1 MRSAEFMLD
10 VIGAGA
16 TATADRDWHNDVW
29 KKSPE
34 AKAVLEELDRIHSE
48 GRNRPPVKEELHSEY
63 TTSWLHQTRV
73 LVIRNARSLWRDPTY
88 ILAKIFL
95 NVMCGLLIGFTFF
108 KSPSTLQ
115 GTQDK
120 LFSVFTSLIV
130 SVPAAQQLQVPFIA
144 MRTIYEVR
152 ERPSKMYSWS
162 AWVTSQL
169 VMELPWNI
177 FCGTLYFFCWYW
189 TVGYPTS
196 RGGYTYLMLSVLL
209 PAYYTTIGQAAAAM
223 APTAEVSGLI
233 FTSIFNFVL
242 LLYVIYRFFDLYR
255 GSQGDLAMASCSRTG
270 RWVGGGGCTECLHTR
285 ISLKACWATV
295 SSLRSDP
302 RSQHRNTFVLA
313 LGGQQVDCSSIEF
326 AYIDPPSGQ
335 TCSQYLGMYISANGG
350 YVSNPSATSQ
360 CQFCQYRTADEF
372 LNNNFNIR
380 YSHHWRNVGLFIV
393 YIVFNVWTSLISW
406 RCIGG

>member
-1 MRSAEFMLD
+1 MLD

-34 AKAVLEELDRIHSE
+34 AKAALEELNRIHTE
-48 GRNRPPVKEELHSEY
+48 GRNRPPVQAELHSEY
-63 TTSWLHQTRV
+63 STSWLHQVRI
-73 LVIRNARSLWRDPTY
+73 LIIRNARSLWRDPTY

-95 NVMCGLLIGFTFF
+95 NVMSGLLIGFTFF

-120 LFSVFTSLIV
+120 LFSVFTALIV
-130 SVPAAQQLQVPFIA
+130 SVPAAQQLQVPFIT
-144 MRTIYEVR
+144 MRSIYEVR

-177 FCGTLYFFCWYW
+177 FCGTLFFFCWYW

-209 PAYYTTIGQAAAAM
+209 PTYYTTVGQAIAAM
-223 APTAEVSGLI
+223 APTAEVAGLI

-242 LLYVIYRFFDLYR
+242 LLYVVHRVFDLGC
-255 GSQGDLAMASCSRTG
+255 GSQNDLAM
-270 RWVGGGGCTECLHTR
+270 V
-285 ISLKACWATV
+285 
-295 SSLRSDP
+295 
-302 RSQHRNTFVLA
+302 F
-313 LGGQQVDCSSIEF
+313 
-326 AYIDPPSGQ
+326 
-335 TCSQYLGMYISANGG
+335 
-350 YVSNPSATSQ
+350 
-360 CQFCQYRTADEF
+360 
-372 LNNNFNIR
+372 
-380 YSHHWRNVGLFIV
+380 YSHSKH
-393 YIVFNVWTSLISW
+393 
-406 RCIGG
+406 